1 MLAESANVMEFL
13 IFIYLS
19 GQNFHSSYSRVAE
32 DEISSS

>member
-19 GQNFHSSYSRVAE
+19 GQNFHFSYSQVAE
-32 DEISSS
+32 IKI